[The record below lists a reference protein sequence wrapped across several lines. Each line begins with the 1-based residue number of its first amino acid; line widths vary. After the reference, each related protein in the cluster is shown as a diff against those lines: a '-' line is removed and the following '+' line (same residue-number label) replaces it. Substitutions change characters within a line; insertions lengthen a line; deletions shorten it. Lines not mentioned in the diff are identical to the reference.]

1 MAIRTFGLANQNR
14 RLYTHS
20 PRNPAESPLPVES
33 NCLGDGGDH
42 PKSVVG
48 RRSLGK
54 SPIDFQVR
62 RSRFPKWPDRIVCLQ
77 ACMVPIYLIR
87 ISKYVVGA
95 IFKMLCWSC
104 RPNSTCSISLSLSYA
119 LVPAFN
125 SFFGVMLPDFFQ
137 VWYPSKGTT
146 HQPCQAQCQSIGG
159 RHRFFNQYFDSFW
172 IGAPGCKF
180 AASIFL
186 PAKPKLLS
194 IDLKYW
200 FPGFGFDSSPTLQ
213 FLADLSNFLQA
224 PLRFADA
231 KIRDV
236 VTRAHAEKRAAA
248 ELVVPRWLKCVMC
261 SENQ

>member
-104 RPNSTCSISLSLSYA
+104 RPNSTCSISLSLS
-119 LVPAFN
+119 L
-125 SFFGVMLPDFFQ
+125 SLM
-137 VWYPSKGTT
+137 
-146 HQPCQAQCQSIGG
+146 
-159 RHRFFNQYFDSFW
+159 
-172 IGAPGCKF
+172 
-180 AASIFL
+180 
-186 PAKPKLLS
+186 LLS
-194 IDLKYW
+194 LHLTVFLESCCQISSKYGIHPKALLTNLVRHSANQLEVGIV
-200 FPGFGFDSSPTLQ
+200 FFISTSTAFGLVHLVANLQ
-213 FLADLSNFLQA
+213 HLYFCQQSQNCY
-224 PLRFADA
+224 P
-231 KIRDV
+231 
-236 VTRAHAEKRAAA
+236 
-248 ELVVPRWLKCVMC
+248 
-261 SENQ
+261 